1 MTTPASPA
9 KVAPIKHPP
18 VQAHAH
24 RRTCDELGVCNCA
37 TPACGSRPPES
48 YRLSAADHAAHI
60 LVVVITILMAALFF
74 GLWYAHGLSMSEML
88 TLMSL

>member
-37 TPACGSRPPES
+37 TSYCQQYLDNTPPMTRTE
-48 YRLSAADHAAHI
+48 RWLMA
-60 LVVVITILMAALFF
+60 VVITVSGAAVAGFAAY
-74 GLWYAHGLSMSEML
+74 LWTQLPFIF
-88 TLMSL
+88 